1 MKRRSKLFLIVAGV
15 LVALGAVLCVVGYC
29 VSFGTGEQILAD
41 RFGSEKGYT
50 EYFGSDD
57 LDKIKLSVEDANIN
71 IIGGADSA
79 YMEIINFNENLCSFS
94 NNSSMVTFNQTPD
107 LSSISGFW
115 ESGISFK
122 GLRYYLFPGTGKGER
137 VINIYLDSAQT
148 VRCFDLC
155 SVSGNITVS
164 DIDTP
169 TDYNI
174 RVGSGS
180 VTVKNVSTGSALSVE
195 SDDPAAVN
203 VCFENVAA
211 EIVRICAA
219 KADFDAVGLSA
230 RYCDI
235 AVSGGSA
242 DMDYTPFEGGA
253 FSAEIATG
261 GKMTVNGSTY
271 TDLFRYG
278 IRDASA
284 ETAAGDAAG
293 DGDGTEEDIN
303 PPYLKINTGLAAS
316 ELNVSLELLSAQ
328 SGEEVG
334 ADSES

>member
-1 MKRRSKLFLIVAGV
+1 MKKRSKLFLIVAGV

-29 VSFGTGEQILAD
+29 VSFGTDEQILAD
-41 RFGSEKGYT
+41 SFGAEKGYT

-94 NNSSMVTFNQTPD
+94 NNSSTVIFNQTPD
-107 LSSISGFW
+107 FSSVSGFW

-122 GLRYYLFPGTGKGER
+122 GLRYFLFPGTGKGER

-211 EIVRICAA
+211 EIVRLSAA

-278 IRDASA
+278 TEDANKD
-284 ETAAGDAAG
+284 TAG
-293 DGDGTEEDIN
+293 DGDGEEEENN
-303 PPYLKINTGLAAS
+303 PPYLKINTGLATS

-328 SGEEVG
+328 SGEEIG
-334 ADSES
+334 ADSEN

>member
-155 SVSGNITVS
+155 SASGNITVS

-180 VTVKNVSTGSALSVE
+180 VTVKNVSTVSALSVE
-195 SDDPAAVN
+195 SDDPADVKI
-203 VCFENVAA
+203 CFENVAA
-211 EIVRICAA
+211 EIVRICAS
-219 KADFDAVGLSA
+219 KADFDAAGLSA

-278 IRDASA
+278 TEDANKG
-284 ETAAGDAAG
+284 TAG
-293 DGDGTEEDIN
+293 DGDGEEEENN
-303 PPYLKINTGLAAS
+303 PPYLKINTGLATS

-328 SGEEVG
+328 SGEEIG
-334 ADSES
+334 ADSEN

>member
-195 SDDPAAVN
+195 SDDPAAVK

-211 EIVRICAA
+211 EIVRVNAA

-278 IRDASA
+278 TEDANKD
-284 ETAAGDAAG
+284 TAG
-293 DGDGTEEDIN
+293 DGDGEEEENN
-303 PPYLKINTGLAAS
+303 PPYLKINTGLATS

-328 SGEEVG
+328 SGEEIG
-334 ADSES
+334 ADSEN